1 METRIYLVTDK
12 AGADKSGTGN
22 ARTGRFLVRAA
33 SQAQAVRHVVKARFA
48 CEVADQDVLVEAL
61 TAGLRVEVAGE

>member
-1 METRIYLVTDK
+1 MDTRIYLVTDT
-12 AGADKSGTGN
+12 AGKSK
-22 ARTGRFLVRAA
+22 FLVRAA